1 MSTDAPALPARAP
14 TPAQMRT
21 FALLSATYLALT
33 LAVVPWAREAG
44 SGDSHIV
51 VVYGLAVA
59 IADLCTALMLGALYR
74 DTGRAAHLLLC
85 CAYFY
90 GALMAG
96 AHVTTFPG
104 ALYEQSLFGD
114 RQTVSW
120 LYLAWRLGSAALFFA
135 ALLVASKDAPQ
146 DARRVR
152 RLLVAIA
159 LTLAAS
165 AGVVALATQVRLEGL
180 TGDRITELGTTVQ
193 WVAAFLYAAAFAL
206 LWGRRAFG
214 DLLYLWVGLVLLASI
229 ADLTLSNLGGARYTV
244 GWHAARVNLAFSACL
259 LLAFLLGDA
268 VAERRT
274 MPRIAGAAAYGGA
287 VAVTLT
293 ALHLRWVLDPWLGNS
308 IPYSTLYGAVAIAVW
323 FGGLGPAVMA
333 MVVGYAIV
341 NVRYIA
347 PIGEIAISGPADAL
361 ALGVFALSCSLIIV
375 LGEAMRRARDRYRVS
390 EIELKERAG
399 QLQRADANKSQ
410 FLAVLSHELRN
421 PLAPLRNG
429 LTLLRMQQER
439 AQRADPASAETYD
452 MMERQIVQ
460 LTRLIDDLLD
470 LSRIDRNKLELRTA
484 PVAVAEVMRTGVE
497 TARPN
502 IDAKG
507 QVLAVSYPEAPLYVE
522 GDAVRL
528 AQVVANL
535 LNNAAKFTPP
545 KGRIELSASTEQ
557 QGAVVLTVADNGV
570 GIAPEH
576 LQDVFDMFVQLDD
589 RHVAASGGL
598 GLGLTLAR
606 AIVRRHGGEI
616 EARSPGRGKGAAFV
630 VRLPLVDAPA
640 LEESKDAAPASPAP
654 RRRVLVVDDNVDAA
668 QTLAQYLRLTG
679 HRVESALDGEAALRI
694 AEILHPDVAFIDLNM
709 PHMDGAEVARRLR
722 LTPWGRKARL
732 VALTGMGQ
740 QADIDRTRDAG
751 FDEHIT
757 KPADLQRLSRL
768 AAG

>member
-1 MSTDAPALPARAP
+1 MTTDAPALPPRAP
-14 TPAQMRT
+14 TPVQMRT
-21 FALLSATYLALT
+21 FALLSATFVALT
-33 LAVVPWAREAG
+33 LAAVPWARELGTA
-44 SGDSHIV
+44 DPHV
-51 VVYGLAVA
+51 VVMYGFAVA

-74 DTGRAAHLLLC
+74 DTGRIAHLLLC

-96 AHVTTFPG
+96 AHVATFPG
-104 ALYEQSLFGD
+104 ALYEQPLVGD

-120 LYLAWRLGSAALFFA
+120 LYLAWRLGAAALFFA
-135 ALLVASKDAPQ
+135 ALLLASKEPSP
-146 DARRVR
+146 DARTR
-152 RLLVAIA
+152 RLLVALA
-159 LTLAAS
+159 LTLAGA
-165 AGVVALATQVRLEGL
+165 AAVGALAAHARVEGL
-180 TGDRITELGTTVQ
+180 SGDRFTELGTTVQ
-193 WVAAFLYAAAFAL
+193 WVAVFLNAAAFAL

-229 ADLTLSNLGGARYTV
+229 ADLTLSNLGGARFTI
-244 GWHAARVNLAFSACL
+244 GWHASRVNLAVSACL

-268 VAERRT
+268 VAERRA
-274 MPRIAGAAAYGGA
+274 MSKIAGVAAYGGA

-293 ALHLRWVLDPWLGNS
+293 AMHLRWVLDPWLGDG
-308 IPYSTLYGAVAIAVW
+308 IPYATLYGAVAIAVW

-333 MVVGYAIV
+333 MVIGYAIV

-347 PIGEIAISGPADAL
+347 PLGEIAISGPADAL

-390 EIELKERAG
+390 EIELKERAA

-429 LTLLRMQQER
+429 LTLLKMQPEG
-439 AQRADPASAETYD
+439 AATAETHD
-452 MMERQIVQ
+452 MLERQIVQ

-470 LSRIDRNKLELRTA
+470 VSRIDRGKLELRTA
-484 PVAVAEVMRTGVE
+484 PVAVAEVMRVGVE
-497 TARPN
+497 TATPN

-507 QVLAVSYPEAPLYVE
+507 HTLAVSYPEAQYVE

-545 KGRIELSASTEQ
+545 KGRIELSAHAEL
-557 QGAVVLTVADNGV
+557 GFAAVRVADNGI
-570 GIAPEH
+570 GIAREH
-576 LQDVFDMFVQLDD
+576 LQEVFDMFVQVDE
-589 RHVAASGGL
+589 RHVSATGGL

-616 EARSPGRGKGAAFV
+616 EARSPGRGKGADFI
-630 VRLPLVDAPA
+630 VRLPLVTAPA
-640 LEESKDAAPASPAP
+640 AEETKAAPASPP
-654 RRRVLVVDDNVDAA
+654 VRRRVLVVDDNVDAA

-709 PHMDGAEVARRLR
+709 PRMDGAEVARRLR

-740 QADIDRTRDAG
+740 QSDIDRTREAG